1 MRSLAEME
9 NVRQRLKK
17 QVDDAKLFAVQGFC
31 KDLLEVADILSKAT
45 ESVPQDA
52 LTDNNPHLKNLYE
65 GLTMTNTQLLKVCI
79 CRMFPPKLLE

>member
-9 NVRQRLKK
+9 NVRQRMKK

-31 KDLLEVADILSKAT
+31 KDLLEVADILTKAT

-52 LTDNNPHLKNLYE
+52 ISDSNPHLKNLYE
-65 GLTMTNTQLLKVCI
+65 GLTMTNSQLLKV
-79 CRMFPPKLLE
+79 